1 MGLFL
6 SERPSRNKAY
16 NNLAKNIRMTKF
28 FSLKTINF
36 VNYIFEK
43 EKKKKHAKKRK
54 KSQNRRYKWIAC
66 NEILKF
72 DLIRPV
78 ILNFIIL
85 LTAIFCS
92 GVKIV
97 SQNLSGTVEGRVNLI
112 KSTLSI

>member
-43 EKKKKHAKKRK
+43 EKKKKTRK
-54 KSQNRRYKWIAC
+54 KKK
-66 NEILKF
+66 E
-72 DLIRPV
+72 
-78 ILNFIIL
+78 
-85 LTAIFCS
+85 
-92 GVKIV
+92 
-97 SQNLSGTVEGRVNLI
+97 
-112 KSTLSI
+112 KSESSI

>member
-43 EKKKKHAKKRK
+43 KKKKTRK
-54 KSQNRRYKWIAC
+54 KNK
-66 NEILKF
+66 E
-72 DLIRPV
+72 
-78 ILNFIIL
+78 
-85 LTAIFCS
+85 
-92 GVKIV
+92 
-97 SQNLSGTVEGRVNLI
+97 
-112 KSTLSI
+112 KSESSI

>member
-36 VNYIFEK
+36 VNYIFEN
-43 EKKKKHAKKRK
+43 KKKIHTKKRK
-54 KSQNRRYKWIAC
+54 KSQNRRYKWIAY
-66 NEILKF
+66 NEILKVV
-72 DLIRPV
+72 LIRPV

-85 LTAIFCS
+85 LTVIFCS

-97 SQNLSGTVEGRVNLI
+97 SQNLSGKVEGRVNLI

>member
-43 EKKKKHAKKRK
+43 KKKNTHKKKKE
-54 KSQNRRYKWIAC
+54 KS
-66 NEILKF
+66 E
-72 DLIRPV
+72 
-78 ILNFIIL
+78 
-85 LTAIFCS
+85 S
-92 GVKIV
+92 
-97 SQNLSGTVEGRVNLI
+97 
-112 KSTLSI
+112 SI

>member
-43 EKKKKHAKKRK
+43 EKKKNTQKKERKVRIVDINELHAM
-54 KSQNRRYKWIAC
+54 
-66 NEILKF
+66 KF
-72 DLIRPV
+72 
-78 ILNFIIL
+78 
-85 LTAIFCS
+85 
-92 GVKIV
+92 
-97 SQNLSGTVEGRVNLI
+97 
-112 KSTLSI
+112 

>member
-43 EKKKKHAKKRK
+43 EKKKERKVRIVDINELHAM
-54 KSQNRRYKWIAC
+54 
-66 NEILKF
+66 KF
-72 DLIRPV
+72 
-78 ILNFIIL
+78 
-85 LTAIFCS
+85 
-92 GVKIV
+92 
-97 SQNLSGTVEGRVNLI
+97 
-112 KSTLSI
+112 

>member
-43 EKKKKHAKKRK
+43 KKHAKKRK
-54 KSQNRRYKWIAC
+54 NKS
-66 NEILKF
+66 ES
-72 DLIRPV
+72 
-78 ILNFIIL
+78 
-85 LTAIFCS
+85 AI
-92 GVKIV
+92 
-97 SQNLSGTVEGRVNLI
+97 
-112 KSTLSI
+112 